1 MLGVPGVAARA
12 FASVASTGTSV
23 PLITQASSEQSICF
37 GVPFEAAELVQKA
50 LEKAFAAEI
59 ADRDIDRIWRSPE
72 VVIITV
78 VGLGILTT
86 PGIAGQVFSALGE
99 AGVNITAI
107 AQGSSKVSISLVV
120 DATDGDRAVRALH
133 DLIIKGD
140 SRE

>member
-1 MLGVPGVAARA
+1 
-12 FASVASTGTSV
+12 
-23 PLITQASSEQSICF
+23 
-37 GVPFEAAELVQKA
+37 
-50 LEKAFAAEI
+50 
-59 ADRDIDRIWRSPE
+59 
-72 VVIITV
+72 V

-86 PGIAGQVFSALGE
+86 PGIAGQVFTALGE

-120 DATDGDRAVRALH
+120 DAADGDRAVRALH